1 MKNDNNPKK
10 MGRLTLEMVKNLGVG
25 SDLSNENEENSIT
38 EIQGSLNQLNIAET
52 MQTKVLQMPKLNM
65 LELTYSQIKALSD
78 EDLIKL
84 LSGEGHNSIIREP
97 TIQLISNEL
106 LSRQIKEASKPHWTV
121 TPTFIVASIAAIGTI
136 LSVYLSLR

>member
-38 EIQGSLNQLNIAET
+38 EIQGSLNQLNSAET

-65 LELTYSQIKALSD
+65 L
-78 EDLIKL
+78 
-84 LSGEGHNSIIREP
+84 
-97 TIQLISNEL
+97 
-106 LSRQIKEASKPHWTV
+106 
-121 TPTFIVASIAAIGTI
+121 
-136 LSVYLSLR
+136 